1 MTSLHPTLQTRK
13 LSHKKKSFYECI
25 QLLSIQGLVKIQRG
39 FPSTEVSTKKPT
51 DNAIWAVD
59 SSMCSTSH
67 YYERKELENGKPLL
81 ANKPNFKQKKFVNFL
96 EYQYT

>member
-1 MTSLHPTLQTRK
+1 
-13 LSHKKKSFYECI
+13 
-25 QLLSIQGLVKIQRG
+25 
-39 FPSTEVSTKKPT
+39 
-51 DNAIWAVD
+51 
-59 SSMCSTSH
+59 MCSTSH